1 MTRVCDLLKD
11 DIIYG
16 FCIDTQTLE
25 IYQVDHV
32 TLTEVHFYT
41 IVGSESFYMMFPK
54 EINLEEPILCK
65 YTEESWWVY
74 SINFNNLKHLM
85 DVDWDEWPNLH
96 KVFYFDEYLDIWTQT
111 IHKLK

>member
-16 FCIDTQTLE
+16 FCIDTQKLE

-41 IVGSESFYMMFPK
+41 IIGDESFYMMF
-54 EINLEEPILCK
+54 
-65 YTEESWWVY
+65 
-74 SINFNNLKHLM
+74 
-85 DVDWDEWPNLH
+85 DLH
-96 KVFYFDEYLDIWTQT
+96 KVFYFDKYLDVWTQI